1 MVVGV
6 TGGYCSGKS
15 IACSIIEESGF
26 VHIDVDRIG
35 HDVLDDKREEVVRE
49 FGKKIL
55 PGGKI
60 DRGALGDLVFRD
72 RNKRRMLESILHPL
86 MIERVKRIVEKEHDA
101 VISAALLVEMGLHL
115 LCDFVLGV
123 QVDEEIALQRG
134 MKRDGLSRDEAK
146 LRIGSQIP
154 LKEKLQYVDKVIEN
168 NTTVGE
174 FRKRLRQ
181 TVKGIKHGRR

>member
-1 MVVGV
+1 
-6 TGGYCSGKS
+6 
-15 IACSIIEESGF
+15 
-26 VHIDVDRIG
+26 
-35 HDVLDDKREEVVRE
+35 
-49 FGKKIL
+49 
-55 PGGKI
+55 
-60 DRGALGDLVFRD
+60 
-72 RNKRRMLESILHPL
+72 

-101 VISAALLVEMGLHL
+101 VINAALLVEMDLHL

-134 MKRDGLSRDEAK
+134 MKRDKLSRDEAK

-168 NTTVGE
+168 NGTVGE

-181 TVKGIKHGRR
+181 IVRDLIEKG